1 MILEGQLGRRKGQI
15 CSWLGRKIQPKLNVE
30 KLSNWHCL
38 YPTQYTSPNSPFIF
52 DFHSIITP
60 PPSPS
65 DPVPGRC
72 PLTSDVQQGTCVVV
86 QWLGLHLLVQGVP
99 VRSLV
104 RELGSHISHSE
115 IKEPPKHKKNR
126 SNIVTNSIKTSEKK
140 SAVCVLSHVWLSAGP
155 WTIYSL
161 PGSSVHGI
169 FQGRILEW
177 VTIFY
182 SKGSYQPR
190 DWTHVSCIA
199 CIGRWILY
207 HWHQDTQHILCC
219 PPSHLTLPVFKSG
232 VGMWPKL
239 SNQRISGLSFGSLG
253 QKVSFSWTISESM

>member
-1 MILEGQLGRRKGQI
+1 MLRNEVTDIVYILPSILPPI
-15 CSWLGRKIQPKLNVE
+15 LPSYLIFIP
-30 KLSNWHCL
+30 LSPLPHL
-38 YPTQYTSPNSPFIF
+38 PLP
-52 DFHSIITP
+52 
-60 PPSPS
+60 
-65 DPVPGRC
+65 PVPGRC

-177 VTIFY
+177 VTIFQE
-182 SKGSYQPR
+182 KV
-190 DWTHVSCIA
+190 T
-199 CIGRWILY
+199 
-207 HWHQDTQHILCC
+207 
-219 PPSHLTLPVFKSG
+219 PPSPTAFKRG
-232 VGMWPKL
+232 AVPW
-239 SNQRISGLSFGSLG
+239 SL
-253 QKVSFSWTISESM
+253 FP